1 MTNDASDMKPM
12 ASSTERICIRCE
24 HSIPAGEKHWAS
36 GPDPWDEHE
45 HSNCESSRKVTAR
58 TNSEQRE
65 FQPWSA
71 EGLGK

>member
-1 MTNDASDMKPM
+1 MTNDTSDMKPM

-45 HSNCESSRKVTAR
+45 HTNCERSIRVTASARAR
-58 TNSEQRE
+58 TKPDPVVIE
-65 FQPWSA
+65 P
-71 EGLGK
+71 